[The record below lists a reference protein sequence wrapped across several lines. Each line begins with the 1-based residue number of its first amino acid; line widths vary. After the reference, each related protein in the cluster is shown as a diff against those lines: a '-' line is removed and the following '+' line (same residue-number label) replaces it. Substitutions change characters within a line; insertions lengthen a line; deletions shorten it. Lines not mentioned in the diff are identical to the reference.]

1 MKNSIKHTKDLLIL
15 SMVFILS
22 SVFSNIQANNI
33 NSEDIKVSGVVQDQT
48 GVELPGV
55 SISVKGMDKGT
66 ITNASGEF
74 SIMVPPNATLIVS
87 FVGMETKEVDI
98 KGRRNIVIV
107 LEESSVLL
115 DEVVAIGYGKQSRA
129 LITNSISKIN
139 KEEFQKAPGQNPLL
153 QLQGKVP
160 GLSLQISNG
169 QPAKAR
175 TPRSTSPRR
184 AHESDTSPTKAPIP
198 RRRRRW
204 RSRKHSTGTP
214 PAARR
219 PAVRAA
225 PRSGNRSR

>member
-139 KEEFQKAPGQNPLL
+139 KEMAQEIQMFLATDLSEYL
-153 QLQGKVP
+153 WGKC
-160 GLSLQISNG
+160 
-169 QPAKAR
+169 
-175 TPRSTSPRR
+175 
-184 AHESDTSPTKAPIP
+184 E
-198 RRRRRW
+198 
-204 RSRKHSTGTP
+204 
-214 PAARR
+214 
-219 PAVRAA
+219 
-225 PRSGNRSR
+225 

>member
-139 KEEFQKAPGQNPLL
+139 KEEFQKHQDRIRYYNYKAKFQVYPYKYLMDNRGQTLKYLFVEVVLL
-153 QLQGKVP
+153 HLKVILP
-160 GLSLQISNG
+160 
-169 QPAKAR
+169 
-175 TPRSTSPRR
+175 
-184 AHESDTSPTKAPIP
+184 
-198 RRRRRW
+198 
-204 RSRKHSTGTP
+204 
-214 PAARR
+214 
-219 PAVRAA
+219 
-225 PRSGNRSR
+225 